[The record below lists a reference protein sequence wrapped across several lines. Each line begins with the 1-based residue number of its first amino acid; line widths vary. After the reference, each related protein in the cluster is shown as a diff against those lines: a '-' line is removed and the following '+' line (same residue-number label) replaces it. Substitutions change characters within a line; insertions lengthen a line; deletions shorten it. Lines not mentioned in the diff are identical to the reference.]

1 MPTDNRRRQ
10 RTRITN
16 AAFRKKKP
24 NYQRRYKA
32 TRSQPD
38 ALRVPLRERP
48 SLWINPE
55 RDDGGSHRDLY
66 RDARRRDRR
75 PHPTMM

>member
-1 MPTDNRRRQ
+1 MPTNDRQRQ
-10 RTRITN
+10 RTKITN

-32 TRSQPD
+32 TRGQPD

-55 RDDGGSHRDLY
+55 LDDRGI
-66 RDARRRDRR
+66 RRDGLWLA
-75 PHPTMM
+75 P